1 MTPARLAPP
10 PESDLLHDWD
20 TVDQAM
26 DRMAADI
33 TRDLQDGERPI
44 FLIVMNGALMIAG
57 CLAPRIGV
65 DLEFDYVH
73 ASRYRGEL
81 TGTSLVWYAKPQSE
95 MRGRTVLIVDDI
107 LDEGHTLAELRQYC
121 YDRGAEQV
129 LIAVLAVK
137 DHDRC
142 VPGLKANYAGLHV
155 VDRYVFG
162 CGMDYRGTCRNLP
175 GIYALKEA

>member
-1 MTPARLAPP
+1 MKPANLAPP
-10 PESDLLHDWD
+10 APADLLFDWPA
-20 TVDQAM
+20 VDAALDQ
-26 DRMAADI
+26 MAAEI
-33 TRDLQDGERPI
+33 SIDLAGERPVY
-44 FLIVMNGALMIAG
+44 LIVMNGALMIAG
-57 CLAPRIGV
+57 CLAPRISV

-81 TGTSLVWYAKPQSE
+81 TGTSLVWYATPQSE
-95 MRGRTVLIVDDI
+95 MRGRTVLLVDDI

-121 YDRGAEQV
+121 YDRGAERV

-142 VPGLKANYAGLHV
+142 VPDLKANYAGLNV
-155 VDRYVFG
+155 PDRYVFG
-162 CGMDYRGTCRNLP
+162 CGMDYRGTGRNLP